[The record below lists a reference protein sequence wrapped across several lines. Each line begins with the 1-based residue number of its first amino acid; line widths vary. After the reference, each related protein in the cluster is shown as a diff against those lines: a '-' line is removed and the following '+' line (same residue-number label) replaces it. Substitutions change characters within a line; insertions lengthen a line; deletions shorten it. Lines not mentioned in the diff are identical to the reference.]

1 MSTTIPVTFPERMT
15 VPMTV
20 RESVNPVIFEDQF
33 SASAESLPAGSEATV
48 DYGNYHFT
56 FGIPAGAKGDQGE
69 RGLQG
74 ERGEQ
79 GPKGDKGDKG
89 EKGDTGPQGLQGETG
104 ATGATGPQGPKGDQ
118 GIQGPQGIQ
127 GETGPQG
134 PAGPTGPQ
142 GPAGQDY
149 VLTTADKQEIA
160 GLVIADLP
168 TWTGGSY

>member
-69 RGLQG
+69 RGEQGIQGVPGEKGEKGDTGAQG
-74 ERGEQ
+74 ERGPQ
-79 GPKGDKGDKG
+79 GEKG
-89 EKGDTGPQGLQGETG
+89 EKGDTGPQGLPGTKGDKGDTG
-104 ATGATGPQGPKGDQ
+104 AKGDK
-118 GIQGPQGIQ
+118 GDKGDT
-127 GETGPQG
+127 GE
-134 PAGPTGPQ
+134 TGPQ

>member
-1 MSTTIPVTFPERMT
+1 MNTTIPVTFPERMT

-33 SASAESLPAGSEATV
+33 SASAESLPAGSDATV
-48 DYGNYHFT
+48 DYGNYHFS

-89 EKGDTGPQGLQGETG
+89 DTGPQGEQGIQGIPGEKGDTGATGPAGPAG
-104 ATGATGPQGPKGDQ
+104 ATGA
-118 GIQGPQGIQ
+118 
-127 GETGPQG
+127 TGPQG

-160 GLVIADLP
+160 RLVIADLP

>member
-79 GPKGDKGDKG
+79 GPKGDKGEKG
-89 EKGDTGPQGLQGETG
+89 EKGDTGEQGERGLQGEKGDTGSQGLPGAKGDKGDTG
-104 ATGATGPQGPKGDQ
+104 AKGDK
-118 GIQGPQGIQ
+118 GDKGD
-127 GETGPQG
+127 TGD
-134 PAGPTGPQ
+134 TGPQ

-168 TWTGGSY
+168 TWTGGNY

>member
-48 DYGNYHFT
+48 DYGNYHFS
-56 FGIPAGAKGDQGE
+56 FGIPRGDKGEQGE

-74 ERGEQ
+74 I
-79 GPKGDKGDKG
+79 PG
-89 EKGDTGPQGLQGETG
+89 EKGDTGATGPAGPAG
-104 ATGATGPQGPKGDQ
+104 ATGATGPQGPKGET
-118 GIQGPQGIQ
+118 GATGATGPQGPQGIQ

-168 TWTGGSY
+168 TWTSGGSY

>member
-33 SASAESLPAGSEATV
+33 SASAESLPAGSEAIV

-79 GPKGDKGDKG
+79 GA
-89 EKGDTGPQGLQGETG
+89 KGDTGATGPAGPAG

-168 TWTGGSY
+168 TWTSGGSY